1 MNSNTNL
8 IDKVNLVDKSSEYGS
23 QSSMLNHLISLSK
36 EMLSRIKKI
45 EDRIIQ
51 HEFAEWNTAKNVD
64 IKRELTQ
71 NEIFLKNIGFPFI
84 DMDAFSGF
92 NKSLDKLDFRS
103 SVVSHLNMSLKNIL
117 SKKKIHHNI

>member
-1 MNSNTNL
+1 MNSYTNL

-71 NEIFLKNIGFPFI
+71 NEIFLKNIGLPFI

-92 NKSLDKLDFRS
+92 NKSLENLDFRS
-103 SVVSHLNMSLKNIL
+103 SVVSHLNMSLKNIF
-117 SKKKIHHNI
+117 S